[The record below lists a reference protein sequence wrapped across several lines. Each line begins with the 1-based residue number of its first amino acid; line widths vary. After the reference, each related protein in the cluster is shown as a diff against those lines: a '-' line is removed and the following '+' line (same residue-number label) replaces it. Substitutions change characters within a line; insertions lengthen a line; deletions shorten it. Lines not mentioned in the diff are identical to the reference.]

1 MIHFRAYANNAP
13 EETIPDLSIQ
23 RWSHYDIFPE
33 LSQRWIFARGNV
45 FMQIQG
51 DCELS
56 GFTYNSPRLALICHT
71 DLLGTDTCGDFID
84 ANRNPARY
92 LAQLYELKGDAFI
105 RNLHGWFGI
114 MLYDLKQNTLKAWT
128 DHHGV
133 RRIVYKEAGGAL
145 GIASDLRILNNFFD
159 TSPEIEPQAVV
170 DYFQHSCI
178 PAPRTIYKDTLRLQP
193 GHLLVSRPGVTSYP
207 YWDMT
212 YNEKNGLDPKTWASK
227 TYDEIHS
234 AVARAAKRSDEDS
247 GLGCFLSGGTDS
259 SSVSGLVGR
268 ITREAPKTFSIGF
281 DDARYNEIE
290 YARIAARKFEADH
303 HEYFVTPEDILSLI
317 PKADQAYDEPFG
329 NSSII
334 PSYYCAKLAV
344 EAGVRYLLAGD
355 GGDELFGGNE
365 RYVKDRIFQHYSHIP
380 VPLRKLIIDPAV
392 HTLDRFIPLAVFKK
406 ADSYIRRAS
415 IPVPDRYFSYSLP
428 SVVPPGD
435 IFADDFLSSLEPLDL
450 LGPARSHFHHAQADN
465 DLNRYLYL
473 DLKLTINDND
483 LRKVTQMAE
492 LAGAGIRYP
501 LLDLSLTEFSGTIP
515 STLKVHR
522 NTLRYIFKKAMA
534 DLLPIEIIQKSKHGF
549 GLPYCVW
556 LNEHPRLKQF
566 TFDILGSSNARRR
579 GILHENLLD
588 LLWDG
593 YEKEHQIFYG
603 EAIWMFLMFE
613 LWCRRSL

>member
-1 MIHFRAYANNAP
+1 MIHFCTYANNAP
-13 EETIPDLSIQ
+13 EETIPELLIQ
-23 RWSHYDIFPE
+23 RWSHHAIFPE
-33 LSQRWIFARGNV
+33 LSQRWIFTQGNV

-51 DCELS
+51 DCDLS
-56 GFTYNSPRLALICHT
+56 RFAYNSSRLALICHT
-71 DLLGTDTCGDFID
+71 DLLGNDTCEDFFD

-114 MLYDLKQNTLKAWT
+114 ILYDLKQNILKAWT

-133 RRIVYKEAGGAL
+133 RRIVYKEADGAL
-145 GIASDLRILNNFFD
+145 GIASDLRILNDFFNK
-159 TSPEIEPQAVV
+159 SPEIEPQAVLE
-170 DYFQHSCI
+170 YFQYSCI
-178 PAPRTIYKDTLRLQP
+178 PAPQTIYKDTLRLQP
-193 GHLLVSRPGVTSYP
+193 GHLLVSRPRVSSYP

-212 YNEKNGLDPKTWASK
+212 YNEKNGLDPKTWAFK
-227 TYDEIHS
+227 TFDAIHS
-234 AVARAAKRSDEDS
+234 AVARTVKRSDESID
-247 GLGCFLSGGTDS
+247 LGCFLSGGTDS

-268 ITREAPKTFSIGF
+268 ITREPPKTFSIGF

-290 YARIAARKFEADH
+290 YARIAARNFEANH

-344 EAGVRYLLAGD
+344 ETGVRYLLAGD

-365 RYVKDRIFQHYSHIP
+365 RYVKDRVFQYYSHIP
-380 VPLRKLIIDPAV
+380 ALLRKLIIEPAV
-392 HTLDRFIPLAVFKK
+392 HTLNRFIPLAVFKK
-406 ADSYIRRAS
+406 ANSYIRRAS
-415 IPVPDRYFSYSLP
+415 IPVPDRYFTYNLP
-428 SVVPPGD
+428 SVIPPGD
-435 IFADDFLSSLEPLDL
+435 IFTDDFLSSLKLLDL
-450 LGPARSHFHHAQADN
+450 LEPARRHFHHAQADN

-483 LRKVTQMAE
+483 LRKVTHMAE

-515 STLKVHR
+515 STLKVHK
-522 NTLRYIFKKAMA
+522 NKLRYIFKKAMA
-534 DLLPIEIIQKSKHGF
+534 DLLPIEIINKSKHGF

-556 LNEHPRLKQF
+556 LKEHPRLKQF
-566 TFDILGSSNARRR
+566 TFDILGSPKARQR
-579 GILHENLLD
+579 GILHERLLD
-588 LLWDG
+588 RLWDG
-593 YEKEHQIFYG
+593 YENEHQIYYG